1 MKILLLDIETAPN
14 LAYVWGLWDQN
25 IAINQIADAGY
36 VLCWA
41 AKWLDQ
47 KQVMFD
53 SLHQSS
59 EKKMLKGIHAL
70 LDEAD
75 VVIHY
80 NGAKFD
86 VPTLNKEFLI
96 NKMGPPAPYKQ
107 LDLLSVSR
115 GTFKFQSHK
124 LDYVS
129 KSIGEGTKVK
139 HPGFQ
144 LWVDCMAGDDE
155 AWALME
161 KYNKGDVTLLEK
173 VYYRFRP
180 WIRNHPNVG
189 AYAGGGM
196 KCPNCGDSHLQR
208 RGITPPNTHGVRY
221 QRFVCKDCGTWCR
234 DKIKVAKAAMTIAGV

>member
-41 AKWLDQ
+41 AKWLDE
-47 KQVMFD
+47 KEVKFD

-59 EKKMLKGIHAL
+59 EKKMLKGVHAL
-70 LDEAD
+70 LNDAD
-75 VVIHY
+75 VVVHY

-96 NKMGPPAPYKQ
+96 NKMAPPAPYKQ
-107 LDLLSVSR
+107 IDLLSVSR

-144 LWVDCMAGDDE
+144 LWIDCMAGDEE
-155 AWALME
+155 AWKLME
-161 KYNKGDVTLLEK
+161 TYNKGDITLLEK

-189 AYAGGGM
+189 LYNGGGY
-196 KCPNCGDSHLQR
+196 KCPNCASARLQR
-208 RGITPPNTHGVRY
+208 RGITPPNTHGVLYQRY
-221 QRFVCKDCGTWCR
+221 QCSDCGTWCR
-234 DKIKVAKAAMTIAGV
+234 DKLKVAKAATTIVGV